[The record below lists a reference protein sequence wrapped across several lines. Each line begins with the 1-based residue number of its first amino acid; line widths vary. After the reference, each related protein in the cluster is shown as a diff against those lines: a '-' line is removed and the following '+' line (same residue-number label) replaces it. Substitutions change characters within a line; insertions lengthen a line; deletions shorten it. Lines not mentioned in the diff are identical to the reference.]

1 MIQNSVLEKLE
12 YFKILKYISKYASTD
27 TGKET
32 ILNYKPIVNLDTILK
47 RGKYVSEAKEI
58 LINNDIPPFN
68 YIPDLYEA
76 LSRSTIEGASLL
88 KRDILD
94 ILQLAKT
101 SRMLRN
107 FLVQNNNSNLY
118 EDLGQN
124 LFVNKH
130 FENEID
136 IVFTETGDI
145 SDNASQELRQ
155 IRKEINSK
163 SETLRKV
170 IAQILKKLSTNYFV
184 QDEYATQRDGR
195 FVLPVKAE
203 HKRHVK
209 GFIHSESA
217 TGQTVYI
224 EPEETL
230 NLNNEILSLNFSE
243 KREIEK
249 ILKRLTRLISE
260 NYIEL
265 TRSLRF
271 ISELDAIFAKAKY
284 SMEILGEFPEIN
296 INKSFKI
303 IDGRHPVLVKKLGR
317 KNTIP
322 LNLEFKD
329 DIILITGPNAGGKTV
344 VLKTTGLLIAM
355 ACTGIHIPTHPDT
368 NLHLMENILIDIG
381 DQQSIEDDL
390 STFSSHLTNI
400 KSILENSDEKT
411 LVLIDEIGTGTDP
424 AEGSALAAGVLI
436 HLKNKNAKVLATT
449 HHGNLKMIA
458 NDMDGFQNASMEYDT
473 EHLLPTYKFVQGLP
487 GSSYAFEV
495 AQRIGFT
502 IEFLALSKKYLDT
515 DKNKIEEFLVDLEKK
530 SHDVRSKLN
539 KLEIENS
546 KLKGL
551 TTLYQKKIDKLEQQK
566 KTIVAE
572 TQAEAELYLKDVN
585 KKVEAAIK
593 NIKESNAKKEIIKKE
608 KEVISELKQK
618 NEKIKK
624 KVIEQPEVK
633 NYQPAVG
640 DYVSIA
646 NTNTTGEIV
655 ELVPEKKK
663 AVVAAGSI
671 KLQVKI
677 SRLIPK
683 KKKKEQQERVYGIE
697 YSSTFAKTS
706 LDIRGEKPEEAE
718 YETVKFIDD
727 AYTGSL
733 SRVEIIHGKGTG
745 VLKKLVHELLKQH
758 EHVKNFY
765 FANIEMGGD
774 GVTIV
779 EIK

>member
-1 MIQNSVLEKLE
+1 MMLNNVLEKLE
-12 YFKILKYISKYASTD
+12 YFKILEYISKYASTD

-32 ILNYKPIVNLDTILK
+32 ILNYTPISNLEEIKK

-58 LINNDIPPFN
+58 LINNDIPPFTYLPN
-68 YIPDLYEA
+68 LYEV
-76 LSRSTIEGASLL
+76 LSRSTIEGSMLMNREI
-88 KRDILD
+88 RDV
-94 ILQLAKT
+94 LQLAKS
-101 SRMLRN
+101 SRLIRN
-107 FLVQNNNSNLY
+107 FLILNNDSGLY
-118 EDLGQN
+118 EDLAKK
-124 LFVNKH
+124 LFVDKH

-136 IVFTETGDI
+136 IVFTDTGEI
-145 SDNASQELRQ
+145 SDNGSPELRA

-163 SETLRKV
+163 SETLRKS
-170 IAQILKKLSTNYFV
+170 ISQILKRLSTNYIV
-184 QDEYATQRDGR
+184 QDEYVTQRDGR

-230 NLNNEILSLNFSE
+230 NLNNEILSLNFAE

-249 ILKRLTRLISE
+249 ILKRLTKLIAD
-260 NYIEL
+260 NYFEL
-265 TRSLRF
+265 TQSLRF
-271 ISELDAIFAKAKY
+271 ISQLDAIFAKAKY
-284 SMEILGEFPEIN
+284 SMEIVGEFPEIN
-296 INKSFKI
+296 NDKPFRILE
-303 IDGRHPVLVKKLGR
+303 GRHPVLIKKLGR
-317 KNTIP
+317 KQTIP
-322 LNLEFKD
+322 LNLEFENNV
-329 DIILITGPNAGGKTV
+329 ILITGPNAGGKTV
-344 VLKTTGLLIAM
+344 VLKTTGLLMAM
-355 ACTGIHIPTHPDT
+355 ALSGIHIPAHPDS
-368 NLHLMENILIDIG
+368 NFHLMNNILIDIG

-400 KSILENSDEKT
+400 KSILDQSNDKT

-436 HLKNKNAKVLATT
+436 KLKDLKAKVLATT

-458 NDMDGFQNASMEYDT
+458 NDMEGFQNASMEYDT
-473 EHLLPTYKFVQGLP
+473 EHLAPTYKFIQGLP

-502 IEFLALSKKYLDT
+502 TDFISLSKKHLDT
-515 DKNKIEEFLVDLEKK
+515 NKTKIEEFLVDLERK
-530 SHDVRSKLN
+530 SQEVRTRIN

-551 TTLYQKKIDKLEQQK
+551 TTLYQKKIDSLEKQK
-566 KTIVAE
+566 KNIVAE
-572 TQAEAELYLKDVN
+572 TQAEAESYLLEVN

-593 NIKESNAKKEIIKKE
+593 NIKESNAQKDVIKKE
-608 KEVISELKQK
+608 KQIISELKKK

-624 KVIEQPEVK
+624 EIKDKPEVK
-633 NYQPAVG
+633 GYNPAVG

-655 ELVPEKKK
+655 ELIPEKKK
-663 AVVAAGSI
+663 AMVATGSI
-671 KLQVKI
+671 KLQVKM
-677 SRLIPK
+677 SQLIPQK
-683 KKKKEQQERVYGIE
+683 KQKSQQERVYGIE
-697 YSSTFAKTS
+697 YTTAFAKSS

-718 YETVKFIDD
+718 YETVKFLDD
-727 AYTGSL
+727 AYASNIN
-733 SRVEIIHGKGTG
+733 RVEIIHGKGTG
-745 VLKKLVHELLKQH
+745 MLKKMVHEILKQH
-758 EHVKNFY
+758 DEVKDFY
-765 FANIEMGGD
+765 FAKIEMGGE

-779 EIK
+779 EFK

>member
-1 MIQNSVLEKLE
+1 MIQNNVLEKLE
-12 YFKILKYISKYASTD
+12 YFKILEYISKYANTD

-32 ILNYKPIVNLDTILK
+32 ILNYKPLSNPEEILK

-68 YIPDLYEA
+68 YIPNLYEA
-76 LSRSTIEGASLL
+76 LSRSTIEGSMLL
-88 KRDILD
+88 KRDIMD

-107 FLVQNNNSNLY
+107 FLIQNTDSNLY

-124 LFVNKH
+124 LFVDKH

-136 IVFTETGDI
+136 IVFTEAGDI
-145 SDNASQELRQ
+145 SDNASPGLRQ
-155 IRKEINSK
+155 IRKDINSK
-163 SETLRKV
+163 GETLRKV
-170 IAQILKKLSTNYFV
+170 IGQILKKLSTNYFV

-249 ILKRLTRLISE
+249 ILRKLTKLIAD

-265 TRSLRF
+265 TRSLKF

-284 SMEILGEFPEIN
+284 SMEILGEFPELN
-296 INKSFKI
+296 QTKPFKI
-303 IDGRHPVLVKKLGR
+303 MDARHPVLIKKLGR

-322 LNLEFKD
+322 LNLEFNNNV
-329 DIILITGPNAGGKTV
+329 ILITGPNAGGKTV

-355 ACTGIHIPTHPDT
+355 ACTGIHIPAHADT
-368 NLHLMENILIDIG
+368 NLHLMESILIDIG

-400 KSILENSDEKT
+400 KSILENADEKT

-436 HLKNKNAKVLATT
+436 QLRNNKAKVLATT

-495 AQRIGFT
+495 AERIGFSR
-502 IEFLALSKKYLDT
+502 EFLGLSKKYLDT
-515 DKNKIEEFLVDLEKK
+515 DKTKIEEFLVDLEKK

-551 TTLYQKKIDKLEQQK
+551 TTLYQKKIDNLEKQK
-566 KTIVAE
+566 KNIVAE
-572 TQAEAELYLKDVN
+572 TQAEAESYLSDVN

-593 NIKESNAKKEIIKKE
+593 NIKESNAKKDIIKKE
-608 KEVISELKQK
+608 KAVISELKKK

-624 KVIEQPEVK
+624 KVKEQPEVK

-677 SRLIPK
+677 SRLIPQK
-683 KKKKEQQERVYGIE
+683 KKQQQPERVYGIE
-697 YSSTFAKTS
+697 YTNTFAQTS

-718 YETVKFIDD
+718 YEIVKFIDD
-727 AYTGSL
+727 AYAGSL
-733 SRVEIIHGKGTG
+733 GRVEIIHGKGTG
-745 VLKKLVHELLKQH
+745 ILKRMVHELLKQH
-758 EHVKNFY
+758 EHVSKFY
-765 FANIEMGGD
+765 FAKIEMGGE

-779 EIK
+779 ELK

>member
-1 MIQNSVLEKLE
+1 MIQNNVLEKLE
-12 YFKILKYISKYASTD
+12 YFKILEYISKYANTD

-32 ILNYKPIVNLDTILK
+32 ILNFKPITNAEEILK

-68 YIPDLYEA
+68 YIPNLYET
-76 LSRSTIEGASLL
+76 LSRSTIEGSVLM
-88 KRDILD
+88 KREIRDT
-94 ILQLAKT
+94 LQLAKT
-101 SRMLRN
+101 SRMIRN
-107 FLVQNNNSNLY
+107 FLVQNSNSGLY

-124 LFVNKH
+124 LFVDKH

-136 IVFTETGDI
+136 IVFTETGEI
-145 SDNASQELRQ
+145 SDNASQELRK
-155 IRKEINSK
+155 IRKDINSK

-203 HKRHVK
+203 YKRQVK

-249 ILKRLTRLISE
+249 ILKKLTKSIAQ

-265 TRSLRF
+265 TQSLRF
-271 ISELDAIFAKAKY
+271 LSQLDAIFAKAKY
-284 SMEILGEFPEIN
+284 SMEILGEFPELNEDKPFRILE
-296 INKSFKI
+296 
-303 IDGRHPVLVKKLGR
+303 GRHPVLIKKLGR

-322 LNLEFKD
+322 LNLDFKD
-329 DIILITGPNAGGKTV
+329 NVILITGPNAGGKTV
-344 VLKTTGLLIAM
+344 VLKTTGLLMAM
-355 ACTGIHIPTHPDT
+355 ACTGIHIPAHPDT
-368 NLHLMENILIDIG
+368 NLHLMDKILIDIG

-400 KSILENSDEKT
+400 KSILEEADEKT

-424 AEGSALAAGVLI
+424 AEGSALATGVLI
-436 HLKNKNAKVLATT
+436 KLKDNKTKVLATT

-473 EHLLPTYKFVQGLP
+473 KHLLPTYKFVQGLP

-495 AQRIGFT
+495 AQRIGFEEELLKT
-502 IEFLALSKKYLDT
+502 SKKYLDT
-515 DKNKIEEFLVDLEKK
+515 DKTKIEEFLVDLEKK
-530 SHDVRSKLN
+530 SQDVRNKLN

-546 KLKGL
+546 KLKGM
-551 TTLYQKKIDKLEQQK
+551 TALYQKKIDNLEKQK
-566 KTIVAE
+566 KSIVAE
-572 TQAEAELYLKDVN
+572 TQAEAESYLSDVN
-585 KKVEAAIK
+585 KKVEAAIR
-593 NIKESNAKKEIIKKE
+593 NIKESNAKKEVIKKE
-608 KEVISELKQK
+608 KEIISELKKK

-624 KVIEQPEVK
+624 KVKEQPEVK
-633 NYQPAVG
+633 DYVPKVG

-655 ELVPEKKK
+655 EIIPEKKK
-663 AVVAAGSI
+663 AMIAAGSI
-671 KLQVKI
+671 KLQVKL
-677 SRLIPK
+677 SRLIPQK
-683 KKKKEQQERVYGIE
+683 RRASQQERVYGIE
-697 YSSTFAKTS
+697 FTNTYTQTS

-718 YETVKFIDD
+718 YETVKFLDD
-727 AYTGSL
+727 AYAGSL
-733 SRVEIIHGKGTG
+733 ERVEIIHGKGSG
-745 VLKKLVHELLKQH
+745 ILKKTVHELLKQH
-758 EHVKNFY
+758 EHVKNYY
-765 FANIEMGGD
+765 FAKIEMGGE